1 MILENTVAMGYN
13 LVGDIMKVKDNFILK
28 KIADSY
34 VVIPVRSRTVDFSGV
49 IKLTESASVLWQML
63 EKGAEREELVARLLE
78 EYEVDDNTARDD
90 VDRFLQKLRE
100 ADLIE

>member
-1 MILENTVAMGYN
+1 MGYN

-78 EYEVDDNTARDD
+78 EYEVDENTARDD

>member
-1 MILENTVAMGYN
+1 MGYN

>member
-1 MILENTVAMGYN
+1 MILENNVAMGYN